1 MARKQ
6 NAVLVFLVL
15 TTINAWLNLFCLKF
29 PNSPCQ
35 WLLSRSI
42 LKEMWMPWWV
52 QWAGC
57 WSPWL
62 NYTSTAGALER
73 VHLQCHHS
81 QSFAPHRSISPH
93 TFGEQFL
100 RCSQGPL
107 KGELRKRRFTCWSYY
122 SIHYWK
128 WVLTSPTMLFN
139 CLFLSSFLQ
148 FFLHVFQSSVIRC
161 ISIYNWYL
169 FLMNWYLYK
178 FPSLSLGISF
188 LFQSMF
194 CLILV

>member
-15 TTINAWLNLFCLKF
+15 TTISAWLNLFCLKF
-29 PNSPCQ
+29 SNSLCH

-62 NYTSTAGALER
+62 SYASTAGPLER

-81 QSFAPHRSISPH
+81 QSFAPNRSISPH
-93 TFGEQFL
+93 TSGEQFL
-100 RCSQGPL
+100 RGSQGPL
-107 KGELRKRRFTCWSYY
+107 KGKLRKRRFTCWSYY

-128 WVLTSPTMLFN
+128 WI
-139 CLFLSSFLQ
+139 FLSSFLQ
-148 FFLHVFQSSVIRC
+148 FFLHVFRSSVIRC

-169 FLMNWYLYK
+169 FLMSWYLYQ
-178 FPSLSLGISF
+178 FPSLSLEMSF